1 MVYNKV
7 LEFFPILRGYI
18 VHLCLANFSC
28 LPNIEY
34 TSDSRAEIHVSAMT
48 LSLMLYSFMMTK
60 FPKRTPHTLY
70 RYPIFYLPKVTKL
83 VSCALCYTI
92 LSTCKTEDMVLLRR
106 KSPTDWEAHAET
118 DSHDTNTEC
127 VRKHAGRRASYFLI
141 DVSLGSKVRDL
152 LKGPEKEW

>member
-1 MVYNKV
+1 MSLMSFYHYFKPYWYYSNSMVYNKV

-92 LSTCKTEDMVLLRR
+92 LSTCKTEDMEKIPHWLGRHMLKLIVMIPIRNVLE
-106 KSPTDWEAHAET
+106 SMQAE
-118 DSHDTNTEC
+118 EL
-127 VRKHAGRRASYFLI
+127 VIFWLM
-141 DVSLGSKVRDL
+141 
-152 LKGPEKEW
+152 